1 MKGKAV
7 SRISNKLT
15 KTRVLVKNPEL
26 NKHIPA
32 TQRMDKTSL
41 QGMLEK
47 YGMVYIKP
55 CCGSLGKGVI
65 RVERLSAGGEAGRS
79 DDAGS
84 VRSDPEQKERYRY
97 QAGTRVSSFTGYDK
111 LYRALAGET
120 LGKPYLVQK
129 GIRLLTYESRPFDIR
144 VMVQRSPKGKWEAT
158 GIAGR
163 VAHPRKVVTNGSQG
177 GTIYPV
183 ETLLE
188 SHTSQTK
195 RTDLIDSMN
204 RLGVK
209 AAVQLSGTYPGL
221 REIGVDIALGKGL
234 HPWILEVN
242 TYPDPCPFTKL
253 PDDRMLR
260 RIVRYGKAY
269 GRIYCLKC
277 TKAKRGL
284 G

>member
-1 MKGKAV
+1 MRGKAV

-26 NKHIPA
+26 SKHIPA
-32 TQRMDKTSL
+32 TRRMDKTSL
-41 QGMLEK
+41 LGMLEK

-65 RVERLSAGGEAGRS
+65 RVERLSVGGK
-79 DDAGS
+79 AGS
-84 VRSDPEQKERYRY
+84 SEEGSSHRTPEQKERYRY

-111 LYRALAGET
+111 LYHALAGET

-129 GIRLLTYESRPFDIR
+129 GIRLLMYESRPFDIR
-144 VMVQRSPKGKWEAT
+144 VMVQRSPKGGWEAT

-163 VAHPRKVVTNGSQG
+163 VAHPRKMVTNGSQG

-188 SHTSQTK
+188 THTSLTK
-195 RTDLIDSMN
+195 RTDVIDAMN

-221 REIGVDIALGKGL
+221 REIGVDIALDKEL
-234 HPWILEVN
+234 YPWILEVN

-260 RIVRYGKAY
+260 RIVSYGKAY
-269 GRIYCLKC
+269 GRVYSLKC
-277 TKAKRGL
+277 TKAKRGM